1 MSKDTK
7 DSKHKPDSLRQPQ
20 KRDSLSSI
28 FSAWAALQGKGAT
41 SKAPTSSSSS
51 ASAQA
56 TPGNGSMPR
65 RHSHSASSD
74 SKPKARS
81 GSTRFRR
88 LSFPLSAT
96 NQRGPSTKTRHA
108 KTSMTSDPTASPE
121 TSKASKGNS
130 CEKVD
135 KAASDTHDGKTSPP
149 PRPQSAGAKP
159 RSPGSPVVMPKSILR
174 VSSPDDHR
182 RPRHFV
188 SPETGEPI
196 SSPALSPSSPPGSPS
211 PPTSPIQR
219 PMSPGATVRFAK
231 ATIHRV
237 EVGPGRRFLPVKRKS
252 KSTLT
257 YISPLDPGT
266 QQTAPKTMLQSPTK
280 LRRHQQNQAAMC
292 RYWQRTEEEE
302 AQWRAEAERRAQEEA
317 ERYRNE
323 PASPVTIAGEAD
335 GVVGGGKVEEVD
347 HLPSLDRDGQPP
359 DKLEEV
365 VVESEDDDTD
375 EGAGA
380 KCNLEDET
388 EPIKSMSTEKGRYAG
403 DGSVATKPD
412 AQSSTQNTSEPTRP
426 TSVISPAPPQEP
438 VTENPATATT
448 VTALTPAT
456 TAASCARAGTN
467 KSFSERLAE
476 KQAADERAQGATS
489 STPAPKAAETLSRK
503 ASAES
508 SKTARSTS
516 SSPSREQPER
526 PASVPGR
533 SSSSA
538 STRTSTSNSSQS
550 SEEELSRTSTKEKE
564 KERERARDKP
574 RTLSSS
580 SSRSYMS
587 LRPGGDRDRDR
598 DKDRT
603 QKQHSSKSST
613 GHSNSSNDGGGSGSP
628 STSTSHNHLHLSG
641 RRGRRYFES
650 HKQGIAV

>member
-51 ASAQA
+51 TSAQA
-56 TPGNGSMPR
+56 THGNGPRPR

-74 SKPKARS
+74 SKPKARR

-96 NQRGPSTKTRHA
+96 NQRGASTKTRHA
-108 KTSMTSDPTASPE
+108 KTSMASDPKASPE

-135 KAASDTHDGKTSPP
+135 KATSDTHDGKTSPP

-159 RSPGSPVVMPKSILR
+159 RNPGSPVVMPKSILR
-174 VSSPDDHR
+174 VSSPDGYR
-182 RPRHFV
+182 RPRQFV

-196 SSPALSPSSPPGSPS
+196 SSPGLSPSSPPGSPS

-280 LRRHQQNQAAMC
+280 LRRHQENQAAMC

-323 PASPVTIAGEAD
+323 PASPVTIAGKAD

-347 HLPSLDRDGQPP
+347 HLPSLDRGGQPP

-365 VVESEDDDTD
+365 VVESEDDDTEED
-375 EGAGA
+375 AGA
-380 KCNLEDET
+380 KCNVEDET
-388 EPIKSMSTEKGRYAG
+388 ESIKSMSTEEERYAG

-426 TSVISPAPPQEP
+426 TSVISPAASQEP

-448 VTALTPAT
+448 VTALAPAT
-456 TAASCARAGTN
+456 TAASCARAET

-476 KQAADERAQGATS
+476 KQAADERAHGATS

-516 SSPSREQPER
+516 SSPSREQPAR
-526 PASVPGR
+526 PGSVSGL
-533 SSSSA
+533 SSSA
-538 STRTSTSNSSQS
+538 STRTSTSNSSNS

-564 KERERARDKP
+564 KEKERENSRGKP

-613 GHSNSSNDGGGSGSP
+613 GHSNSSNGGSGGSP